1 MNRWSRWT
9 RWTRWTQC
17 FCLCLLATACGD
29 DAPATS
35 GGASETTTA
44 ASTTTA
50 STTATAASTLDG
62 SSTVAATDSADSGDS
77 TTGPAATHE
86 RLWLATGEYL
96 ATQDWHAIL
105 RFEDA
110 LLLDAWSQ
118 GPAAADGTTN
128 VQASTDASGVPLN
141 FVHSIMVDEAR
152 DELYAATLFTTTDPN
167 PCPMASLCGSIAV
180 FAGAASLDGPA
191 VTARHIFGPAT
202 TLEQPH
208 GVWLDRQRDI
218 LYVANTFAGT
228 LLAWHDAPTVDGD
241 VGPDRTITSPTL
253 GAPVYVYV
261 DETDDRAFVGCM
273 PPFGEPGGPPP
284 PPTPPHI
291 EIFEQLSTLDGMVE
305 PSFRIEGPST
315 RLSIGNPTTH
325 NTWYIPAAALLVV
338 AHHTNE
344 VLFFDLADLPWG
356 EGGPPM
362 QLDLAPRV
370 LEINETGTDAGEWSA
385 YGLSYVPEAD
395 RLYVSAGYTPG
406 GPAANSEQHAI
417 KVYEGVSDPGFA
429 GRVTP
434 VREIR
439 WDSYAQYFPPQP
451 LWVQRW

>member
-1 MNRWSRWT
+1 MQMKRWS
-9 RWTRWTQC
+9 C
-17 FCLCLLATACGD
+17 VCLVIAACGD
-29 DAPATS
+29 ASVTS
-35 GGASETTTA
+35 TDSS
-44 ASTTTA
+44 AST
-50 STTATAASTLDG
+50 STTATSTASTATTASATGITDTAAS
-62 SSTVAATDSADSGDS
+62 DSADS
-77 TTGPAATHE
+77 TTGLAEIHE

-96 ATQDWHAIL
+96 ATQDWHAVL

-110 LLLDAWSQ
+110 LVLDAWSQ

-128 VQASTDASGVPLN
+128 VQASSDAAGVPLN

-152 DELYAATLFTTTDPN
+152 DELYAATLFTTTDPT

-180 FAGAASLDGPA
+180 FAGATTLDGPA
-191 VTARHIFGPAT
+191 VTTRHIFGPAT

-208 GVWLDRQRDI
+208 GVWLDRERDI
-218 LYVANTFAGT
+218 LYVANTFAGN
-228 LLAWHDAPTVDGD
+228 LLAWHDAPSADGD
-241 VGPDRTITSPTL
+241 VAPDRTFASPTL

-261 DETDDRAFVGCM
+261 DEAEDRAFVGCM
-273 PPFGEPGGPPP
+273 PLPVGPGGP

-291 EIFEQLSTLDGMVE
+291 EIFEQLSALDGMVD
-305 PSFRIEGPST
+305 PSFVIEGPST

-325 NTWYIPAAALLVV
+325 NTWYIPAAELLVV

-344 VLFFDLADLPWG
+344 VLFFDLAGLPWG
-356 EGGPPM
+356 GGGPPM
-362 QLDLAPRV
+362 PLDLAPRV
-370 LEINETGTDAGEWSA
+370 LEINETGTDTAEWSA
-385 YGLSYVPEAD
+385 YGLFYVPQDD

-406 GPAANSEQHAI
+406 GPAADSEQHAI
-417 KVYEGVSDPGFA
+417 KVYEGVSEPGFS
-429 GRVTP
+429 GRVMP